1 MKYNTVSTALNAA
14 RLITLVL
21 AVYTQFALAFP
32 LGAAAPHLPPLKTG
46 DIVFQNSSSSAREA
60 IMIASG
66 SPYTHVGIIEIDA
79 KKRPFVI
86 EAVGPVRSVPLDTWR
101 RNGIEQ
107 RITVMR
113 VKGLTEVDAMQAIA
127 RARQYTGRPYDHHYF
142 ETRDRI
148 YCSELVHAAFK
159 EGLGIIL
166 GREQR
171 LRDLNTDTAA
181 AHDLIKKHWRT
192 HPLCAGKLADFGN
205 CRDLIL
211 DQTVVTPASIAVD
224 EQLELVYTDFDVK
237 VH

>member
-1 MKYNTVSTALNAA
+1 MKYYALSNVLEAA
-14 RLITLVL
+14 RLITL
-21 AVYTQFALAFP
+21 AVGAYAYLAFAFP
-32 LGAAAPHLPPLKTG
+32 SGVATANLPPLRTG

-86 EAVGPVRSVPLDTWR
+86 EAVGPVRSVPFDTWR

-127 RARQYTGRPYDHHYF
+127 RARQYIGHPYDHHYF

-159 EGLGIIL
+159 EGPGIIL

-171 LRDLNTDTAA
+171 LRELNTDSAA
-181 AHDLIKKHWRT
+181 AHDLIKKRWRT
-192 HPLCAGKLADFGN
+192 HPLCAGKLADFEN